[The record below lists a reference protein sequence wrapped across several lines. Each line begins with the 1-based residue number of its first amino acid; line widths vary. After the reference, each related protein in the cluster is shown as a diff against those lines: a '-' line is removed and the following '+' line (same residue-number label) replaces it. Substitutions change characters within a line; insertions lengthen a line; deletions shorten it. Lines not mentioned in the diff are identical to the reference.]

1 MESQNVRLNYLSSI
15 SDRLSYLMV
24 VAGPILLGL
33 SAWRLISSSFYLVP
47 VIIHAFFVLFSVLIH
62 FKIIKT
68 TIVQKTTFY
77 IVAFS
82 VIGFVALY
90 VNKGVPHGM
99 WMFTISM
106 SYCSLVYNRLQTTLY
121 LIFNILIIIGIA
133 LFFEFKFT
141 FLEILAPSVFIYFI
155 IDAFGVAKNHIV
167 LNAEN
172 VSKLN
177 KELNLIVTSRN
188 QFFANLTHELRTPLS
203 GILGGISN
211 MKSKDEE
218 QKKQIQML
226 EYSANHLLDVVNEI
240 LDYTKLEQKKLIL
253 DYEKVLVKK
262 EIEEI
267 VEANRLLIANKKIEY
282 IINFDIDEQAEAWLD
297 IYRLKQVLN
306 NLIGNAIK
314 FTKEGYVKVN
324 VILENNQSNFSQL
337 KIVIEDTGIG
347 ISTEKLESIFNPF
360 SQETSKIAKQFGG
373 TGLGLSISRQIIEL
387 FGGDLKI
394 HSQIGKGSVFELFIP
409 LMERT
414 STKTDRVFEFTI
426 DEIKIFN
433 QKNKVRCLVVDDN
446 VINLELMKKFL
457 EGFSLDIELCEDSE
471 DALERIKKN
480 KYDIIF
486 LDYLMPKMSG
496 DQLAEFIRNNSFSMG
511 TFVVGISANEFD
523 FESNVTP
530 GDINKFVSKPINR
543 KQLLKVFQEFIGF
556 SRSGLS

>member
-33 SAWRLISSSFYLVP
+33 SAWRLITSSFYLVP
-47 VIIHAFFVLFSVLIH
+47 VIIHALFVLFSVLIH

-167 LNAEN
+167 LNAES

-324 VILENNQSNFSQL
+324 VILENNQTNFSQL
-337 KIVIEDTGIG
+337 KFVIEDTGIG

-394 HSQIGKGSVFELFIP
+394 HSQIGKGSVFEFFIP
-409 LMERT
+409 LRERT

-486 LDYLMPKMSG
+486 LDYLMPKISG

-511 TFVVGISANEFD
+511 TFVVGISANEFN